1 MAIQGAIPLG
11 QDLVFP
17 HGAYV
22 VGEVEAV
29 QDFDRKQ
36 AGEADVQSRDKTTG
50 QRLWAVRVLDADP
63 ESRRGQAE
71 VVVKIAADHQP
82 VPPEEI
88 PGLPFRPVVF
98 DGLTATPWV
107 DTNRQRPRLAWSLKA
122 TGMSAPGKA
131 SASGSASSGAGSAA
145 GAKSAAA

>member
-22 VGEVEAV
+22 VGEVEQV

-36 AGEADVQSRDKTTG
+36 AGEVDFQSRDKNTG
-50 QRLWAVRVLDADP
+50 ERLWAVRVVDADP
-63 ESRRGQAE
+63 EARRGQAE
-71 VVVKIAADHQP
+71 VVVKVMAEHQP
-82 VPPEEI
+82 VPPATL

-98 DGLTATPWV
+98 DGLTATPYV
-107 DTNRQRPRLAWSLKA
+107 DTNRARPRLAWSLKA
-122 TGMSAPGKA
+122 SGMSAPAKTAPKA
-131 SASGSASSGAGSAA
+131 DAKTETGRAA
-145 GAKSAAA
+145 